1 MSEWWTYTLSDFLL
15 FSPRVYYRLFEL
27 HNNALWPAQLVT
39 LVLGLAILVMLLRPV
54 RARERIIPVLL
65 GGLWLWIAW
74 AFFWERYATINWA
87 SVYVAPVFVLE
98 GLLLIGIGLARG
110 GLALS
115 RGGGFPNY
123 AGIALFALTLAGYP
137 LIAPAMGRPW
147 SAAEVFG
154 IAPDPTAVATL
165 AVLAL
170 AQGRVRWALIVIPG
184 LWCAVTG
191 TTLWTMESGE
201 FLAAPL
207 GALAAVGIA
216 LLRRRPSQHDE
227 QVHGAKH

>member
-27 HNNALWPAQLVT
+27 HNNALWPAQPVT
-39 LVLGLAILVMLLRPV
+39 LALGFAILLMLLRPV
-54 RARERIIPVLL
+54 RARERIVPVLL
-65 GGLWLWIAW
+65 GVLWLWIAW
-74 AFFWERYATINWA
+74 AFFWYRYATINWA
-87 SVYVAPVFVLE
+87 SVYVAPVFALE

-110 GLALS
+110 GLAFASGGAFS
-115 RGGGFPNY
+115 RA
-123 AGIALFALTLAGYP
+123 AGIGLFALALAGYP

-154 IAPDPTAVATL
+154 IAPDPTSIATL

-170 AQGRVRWALIVIPG
+170 AQSRVQWALMVIPG
-184 LWCAVTG
+184 LWCVVTG
-191 TTLWTMESGE
+191 ATLWTMESGE

-216 LLRRRPSQHDE
+216 LFRRPPPHGE
-227 QVHGAKH
+227 QLHGPKP

>member
-39 LVLGLAILVMLLRPV
+39 LVLGLAILFMLLRPV
-54 RARERIIPVLL
+54 RARERIVPVLL
-65 GGLWLWIAW
+65 GVLWLWIAW

-98 GLLLIGIGLARG
+98 GLVLIGVGASRRGLAF
-110 GLALS
+110 AL
-115 RGGGFPNY
+115 GGGSPNY
-123 AGIALFALTLAGYP
+123 AGIGLFVLALAGYP

-147 SAAEVFG
+147 PAAEVFG
-154 IAPDPTAVATL
+154 MAPDPSAIATL

-170 AQGRVRWALIVIPG
+170 AQGRVRWALMVIPG

-191 TTLWTMESGE
+191 
-201 FLAAPL
+201 
-207 GALAAVGIA
+207 
-216 LLRRRPSQHDE
+216 
-227 QVHGAKH
+227 